1 MALLMLLF
9 IFRPVVVGLAYT
21 AEWRFESALLLAC
34 GVVWTVT
41 GSITVVAAL
50 WLLWSRGRSRRAL
63 AVGGSA
69 IVASVALFA
78 TAAATHVLPCGG
90 PS

>member
-1 MALLMLLF
+1 
-9 IFRPVVVGLAYT
+9 LAYT

-69 IVASVALFA
+69 IVASGALFA

>member
-69 IVASVALFA
+69 IVASGALFA
-78 TAAATHVLPCGG
+78 IAAATHVLPCGG

>member
-1 MALLMLLF
+1 MLLF
-9 IFRPVVVGLAYT
+9 IFRPVIVGLAYM
-21 AEWRFESALLLAC
+21 AEWRFESALLFAG

-41 GSITVVAAL
+41 GSMTVVSAL

-63 AVGGSA
+63 TVGGSA
-69 IVASVALFA
+69 IVASGALFA
-78 TAAATHVLPCGG
+78 TAAASHMMPCGG